1 SWQHYRNNFIFSVLF
16 FIRINNVF

>member
-1 SWQHYRNNFIFSVLF
+1 WQHYRNNFIFSVLF